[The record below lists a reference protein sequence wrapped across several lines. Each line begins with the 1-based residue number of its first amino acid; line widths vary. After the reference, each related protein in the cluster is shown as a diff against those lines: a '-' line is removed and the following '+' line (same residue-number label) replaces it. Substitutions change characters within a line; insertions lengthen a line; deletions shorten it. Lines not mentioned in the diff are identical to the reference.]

1 MSTVRII
8 SYTVVMW
15 TSTCCHPK
23 GFFTFTL
30 AYLILGNT
38 ADNNLLVGQE
48 RTYLFIT
55 ERSSEPRRVA
65 FFIHCQRYLVHHI
78 RILVICYG
86 RVWAKS
92 HRITSQGTFHN
103 SKKSVRDNSSLSC
116 DHNACRWTWSA
127 HWKFGLKELEKSERG
142 EKHDTV
148 WLTYMHEFSQ
158 PLNILDLLLHCFPN
172 HHSDF

>member
-1 MSTVRII
+1 MI
-8 SYTVVMW
+8 
-15 TSTCCHPK
+15 
-23 GFFTFTL
+23 TL
-30 AYLILGNT
+30 HFHVQPQFKYELFHILHI
-38 ADNNLLVGQE
+38 NNLLVGQE

-65 FFIHCQRYLVHHI
+65 FFIHCQHYLVHHI

-116 DHNACRWTWSA
+116 DHNACCWTWSA
-127 HWKFGLKELEKSERG
+127 HWKFGLKELEKWRNRRG
-142 EKHDTV
+142 EKNMIS
-148 WLTYMHEFSQ
+148 LTDIHAQVLTTTQHSR
-158 PLNILDLLLHCFPN
+158 PAIALLP
-172 HHSDF
+172 

>member
-8 SYTVVMW
+8 LSSTVVMW

-23 GFFTFTL
+23 RFFTLTL
-30 AYLILGNT
+30 AYLIVGNT

-65 FFIHCQRYLVHHI
+65 FFIHCQHYLVHHI

-103 SKKSVRDNSSLSC
+103 SKKSVRDNSSLRC
-116 DHNACRWTWSA
+116 DHNRLQNSRARSLFSASFQTFCSTARAYLNTQKYGLFCSLWS
-127 HWKFGLKELEKSERG
+127 
-142 EKHDTV
+142 
-148 WLTYMHEFSQ
+148 Q
-158 PLNILDLLLHCFPN
+158 CLLLN
-172 HHSDF
+172 MKRSLEIWA